1 MATTSLGR
9 LTLDLVAQIGQY
21 VGPLNQAERRTVDST
36 NKMNKAFTSFKDQM
50 NQSLNGSQIGS
61 LIEGV
66 SGRLSTLQGGL
77 LGVTAAAA
85 GMAVGGMVVAAGG
98 LSVLAIET
106 AKANVEMMRFAAI
119 SNTSIESFQGLA
131 SAAQTFGVTQ
141 EQMADQL
148 KDFNEKIGE
157 FTSVGGGEAKD
168 FFEQIAVKTE
178 KGAEGAKKLA
188 EEMSKM
194 DGVTALQTY
203 VDKLEEAGLNQQQM
217 SYYLESMGNDLTK
230 IAPLLLNGGQLWKD
244 YQVALENAGVL
255 TSKEAAE
262 QSMVLAA
269 QTESVQIQF
278 GALKNQLAQAV
289 MPALS
294 GVIGYFLEGS
304 GKGGQ
309 FAGIIEAI
317 GIAARG
323 TAALVLGLAGG
334 IKTIVTLITGAM
346 NVFGNLGQTVV
357 NFWNAPTLK
366 GKGMALVDGFVNNG
380 NILVNTAKS
389 VADTA
394 KKAYG
399 SISNVVSSQTGQYDA
414 LTQSILNN
422 QKAQQEWAKKGGKGL
437 ISGLSQNKELNPV
450 NKMPKNDS
458 SNREADRLRKESE
471 RSILEQAKLAKD
483 ILYDYG
489 TEFVRIEADLT
500 KEIERI
506 NKATLSASEKDKL
519 ILEAKS
525 ISESRKRIYLLE
537 YQQSVDSWE
546 WSEERKLSKSA
557 EIDKARI
564 DATLG
569 MTKSERDIRK
579 QLIDSIFN
587 YEMNKIY
594 IAKNEAAKSAADN
607 WSRTSSEMMGGD
619 AFYGLGQERS
629 DRYKESFAVFETQSD
644 LLNQQEQDPNADFVL
659 IAQQREA
666 IWQAHTERLKAID
679 QDYWNKTKAYQ
690 LGMAADVFGGLSGV
704 LLNFVDESSSSYR
717 MLIAAQK
724 GANLASVF
732 MSNLTA
738 ISAAWSSAPFP
749 ANLPAVALTTAETG
763 VLQATLQAFS
773 PQGFATGGHITGK
786 GTGTSDDIPIWA
798 SNGEFMIRSAAVE
811 KLGLANLD
819 YINRTGMLPPRQNAD
834 FTRAMNERQSNAKQ
848 TEAVQQPQVNVRVM
862 NSWDESEFFDAMA
875 TPTGE
880 KIVMNIIKRNRTKLR
895 I

>member
-557 EIDKARI
+557 EINKARI

-579 QLIDSIFN
+579 QSIDSIFN

-666 IWQAHTERLKAID
+666 IWQAHNDRMAMIERQYESDSLNLKLSTYGGILSASAD
-679 QDYWNKTKAYQ
+679 FFGAMLGNSNDAYKALFFAQKSFALAQAGMNVYKSASDAYANEPGTVWQ
-690 LGMAADVFGGLSGV
+690 KMGAAALATLESGKFVALLEAATPVGMAHSGIDNIPNEGTWLLDKGERVLS
-704 LLNFVDESSSSYR
+704 
-717 MLIAAQK
+717 
-724 GANLASVF
+724 
-732 MSNLTA
+732 
-738 ISAAWSSAPFP
+738 
-749 ANLPAVALTTAETG
+749 
-763 VLQATLQAFS
+763 
-773 PQGFATGGHITGK
+773 
-786 GTGTSDDIPIWA
+786 
-798 SNGEFMIRSAAVE
+798 
-811 KLGLANLD
+811 
-819 YINRTGMLPPRQNAD
+819 PRQNTDLTSYLNNQKQGSTSSVQISQQITFAD
-834 FTRAMNERQSNAKQ
+834 GSAKVDTQGQKDVAQSLDNAMSAWARRESRQGGVLYNL
-848 TEAVQQPQVNVRVM
+848 VR
-862 NSWDESEFFDAMA
+862 
-875 TPTGE
+875 
-880 KIVMNIIKRNRTKLR
+880 K
-895 I
+895 

>member
-579 QLIDSIFN
+579 QSIDSIFN